1 MAKTIVTQFG
11 EFLNYANIVKIGVET
26 NWDDAEI
33 DEENGT
39 IKPDFEMIG
48 TDTAGNKIPM
58 VSMTRPMKQIMHS
71 KPFMTGFR
79 PRRMPFMRSRA
90 VMRNAVRLR
99 KRC

>member
-58 VSMTRPMKQIMHS
+58 GIYDTPDEADNALIALHDWLSTEAYAVYEI
-71 KPFMTGFR
+71 TGGD
-79 PRRMPFMRSRA
+79 A
-90 VMRNAVRLR
+90 
-99 KRC
+99 

>member
-39 IKPDFEMIG
+39 IKPDFEMIS

-58 VSMTRPMKQIMHS
+58 GIYDTPDEADNALKALHDWLSTEAYAVYEI
-71 KPFMTGFR
+71 TGGD
-79 PRRMPFMRSRA
+79 A
-90 VMRNAVRLR
+90 
-99 KRC
+99 

>member
-48 TDTAGNKIPM
+48 TDTAGNKI
-58 VSMTRPMKQIMHS
+58 SMGIYDTPDEADNALKALHDWLSTEAYAVYEI
-71 KPFMTGFR
+71 TGGD
-79 PRRMPFMRSRA
+79 A
-90 VMRNAVRLR
+90 
-99 KRC
+99 

>member
-33 DEENGT
+33 DEDNGT

-58 VSMTRPMKQIMHS
+58 GIYDTPDEADNALKALHDWLSTEAYAVYEI
-71 KPFMTGFR
+71 TGGD
-79 PRRMPFMRSRA
+79 A
-90 VMRNAVRLR
+90 
-99 KRC
+99 

>member
-1 MAKTIVTQFG
+1 MRTMAKTIVTQFG

-58 VSMTRPMKQIMHS
+58 GIYDTPDEADNALKALHDWLSTEAYAVYEI
-71 KPFMTGFR
+71 TGGD
-79 PRRMPFMRSRA
+79 A
-90 VMRNAVRLR
+90 
-99 KRC
+99 

>member
-39 IKPDFEMIG
+39 IKPNFEMIG

-58 VSMTRPMKQIMHS
+58 GIYDTPDEADNALKALHDWLSTEAYAVYEI
-71 KPFMTGFR
+71 TGGD
-79 PRRMPFMRSRA
+79 A
-90 VMRNAVRLR
+90 
-99 KRC
+99 

>member
-48 TDTAGNKIPM
+48 TDTAGNKIQDTSCIDHM
-58 VSMTRPMKQIMHS
+58 VPEYN
-71 KPFMTGFR
+71 P
-79 PRRMPFMRSRA
+79 
-90 VMRNAVRLR
+90 
-99 KRC
+99 

>member
-26 NWDDAEI
+26 NWEDAEI

-58 VSMTRPMKQIMHS
+58 GIYDTPDEADNALKALHDWLSTEAYAVYKI
-71 KPFMTGFR
+71 TGGD
-79 PRRMPFMRSRA
+79 A
-90 VMRNAVRLR
+90 
-99 KRC
+99 

>member
-58 VSMTRPMKQIMHS
+58 GIYDTPDEADNALKALHDWLSTEAYDVYEI
-71 KPFMTGFR
+71 TGGD
-79 PRRMPFMRSRA
+79 A
-90 VMRNAVRLR
+90 
-99 KRC
+99 

>member
-58 VSMTRPMKQIMHS
+58 GIYDTPDGADNALKALHDWLSTEAYAVYEI
-71 KPFMTGFR
+71 TGGD
-79 PRRMPFMRSRA
+79 A
-90 VMRNAVRLR
+90 
-99 KRC
+99 

>member
-58 VSMTRPMKQIMHS
+58 GIYDAPDEADNALKALHDWLSTEAYAVYEI
-71 KPFMTGFR
+71 TGGD
-79 PRRMPFMRSRA
+79 A
-90 VMRNAVRLR
+90 
-99 KRC
+99 

>member
-11 EFLNYANIVKIGVET
+11 EFMNYANIVKIGVET

-58 VSMTRPMKQIMHS
+58 GIYDTPDEADNALKALHDWLSTEAYAVYEI
-71 KPFMTGFR
+71 TGGD
-79 PRRMPFMRSRA
+79 A
-90 VMRNAVRLR
+90 
-99 KRC
+99 

>member
-39 IKPDFEMIG
+39 IKPDFEMID

-58 VSMTRPMKQIMHS
+58 GIYDTPDEADNALKALHDWLSTEAYAVYEI
-71 KPFMTGFR
+71 TGGD
-79 PRRMPFMRSRA
+79 A
-90 VMRNAVRLR
+90 
-99 KRC
+99 

>member
-11 EFLNYANIVKIGVET
+11 ELLNYENLVRIGVET

-39 IKPDFEMIG
+39 IKPDYEMIG

-58 VSMTRPMKQIMHS
+58 GIYETPDEADKALKALHDWLSTEAYAVYEI
-71 KPFMTGFR
+71 TGGD
-79 PRRMPFMRSRA
+79 A
-90 VMRNAVRLR
+90 
-99 KRC
+99 

>member
-11 EFLNYANIVKIGVET
+11 EFQNYANIVKIGVET

-58 VSMTRPMKQIMHS
+58 GIYDTPDEADNALKARHDWLSTEAYAVYEI
-71 KPFMTGFR
+71 TGGD
-79 PRRMPFMRSRA
+79 A
-90 VMRNAVRLR
+90 
-99 KRC
+99 

>member
-26 NWDDAEI
+26 NWEDAEI

-58 VSMTRPMKQIMHS
+58 GIYDTPDEADNALKALHDWLSTEAYAVYEI
-71 KPFMTGFR
+71 TGGD
-79 PRRMPFMRSRA
+79 A
-90 VMRNAVRLR
+90 
-99 KRC
+99 

>member
-11 EFLNYANIVKIGVET
+11 EFLNYDNLVKIGVET

-39 IKPDFEMIG
+39 IKPDYEMIG

-58 VSMTRPMKQIMHS
+58 GIYETPDEADKALKALHDWLSTEAYAVYEI
-71 KPFMTGFR
+71 TGGD
-79 PRRMPFMRSRA
+79 A
-90 VMRNAVRLR
+90 
-99 KRC
+99 

>member
-11 EFLNYANIVKIGVET
+11 EFLDYANIVKIGVET

-58 VSMTRPMKQIMHS
+58 GIYDTPDEADNALKALHDWLSTEAYAVYEI
-71 KPFMTGFR
+71 TGGD
-79 PRRMPFMRSRA
+79 A
-90 VMRNAVRLR
+90 
-99 KRC
+99 

>member
-39 IKPDFEMIG
+39 IKPDFELIG

-58 VSMTRPMKQIMHS
+58 GIYDTPDEADNALKALHDWLSTEAYAVYEI
-71 KPFMTGFR
+71 TGGD
-79 PRRMPFMRSRA
+79 A
-90 VMRNAVRLR
+90 
-99 KRC
+99 

>member
-58 VSMTRPMKQIMHS
+58 GIYDTPDEADNALKALHDWLSTEAY
-71 KPFMTGFR
+71 
-79 PRRMPFMRSRA
+79 A
-90 VMRNAVRLR
+90 VYEIPGGDA
-99 KRC
+99 

>member
-58 VSMTRPMKQIMHS
+58 GIYDTPD
-71 KPFMTGFR
+71 
-79 PRRMPFMRSRA
+79 
-90 VMRNAVRLR
+90 
-99 KRC
+99 

>member
-1 MAKTIVTQFG
+1 MAKTMVTQFG

-58 VSMTRPMKQIMHS
+58 GIYDTPDEADNALKALHDWLSTEAYAVYEI
-71 KPFMTGFR
+71 TGGD
-79 PRRMPFMRSRA
+79 A
-90 VMRNAVRLR
+90 
-99 KRC
+99 

>member
-58 VSMTRPMKQIMHS
+58 GIYDTPDEADNALKALHDWNSTEAYAVYEI
-71 KPFMTGFR
+71 TGGD
-79 PRRMPFMRSRA
+79 A
-90 VMRNAVRLR
+90 
-99 KRC
+99 

>member
-58 VSMTRPMKQIMHS
+58 GIYDTPDEADNALKALHDWLSTEAYAVYEI
-71 KPFMTGFR
+71 TGVD
-79 PRRMPFMRSRA
+79 A
-90 VMRNAVRLR
+90 
-99 KRC
+99 

>member
-58 VSMTRPMKQIMHS
+58 GIYDTPDEADNALKALHDWLSTEAYAVYEI
-71 KPFMTGFR
+71 TGCD
-79 PRRMPFMRSRA
+79 A
-90 VMRNAVRLR
+90 
-99 KRC
+99 

>member
-58 VSMTRPMKQIMHS
+58 GIYDTPDEADNALKALHDWLSTEAYAVYEI
-71 KPFMTGFR
+71 TGGDE
-79 PRRMPFMRSRA
+79 
-90 VMRNAVRLR
+90 
-99 KRC
+99 